1 LYFELVTLEG
11 RLFAEDVT
19 FISAPAFD
27 GEIGILPRHA
37 PLLTRLRLGLV
48 GVKRYR
54 QDKKK
59 QYFLIYG
66 GYMEVTP
73 SSVMILTNRAIA
85 DIELDGQKASEIE
98 RQARKDIEEAQR
110 QLRRKAHQDYAKAML
125 QLTRALRELHAIE
138 RIRRH

>member
-1 LYFELVTLEG
+1 MTIEG
-11 RLFAEDVT
+11 KLFADEVDFV
-19 FISAPAFD
+19 SAPAFD
-27 GEIGILPRHA
+27 GEIGILPRHV
-37 PLLTRLRLGLV
+37 PLLARLRLGLV
-48 GVKRYR
+48 GVKRHR

-73 SSVMILTNRAIA
+73 SSVMVLTNKAIA
-85 DIELDGQKASEIE
+85 DVELDGQKASDIE
-98 RQARKDIEEAQR
+98 RQARKNIEEAQR
-110 QLRRKAHQDYAKAML
+110 QLRLKERQNYASAML

>member
-1 LYFELVTLEG
+1 LVTIEG
-11 RLFAEDVT
+11 KLFADEVDFV
-19 FISAPAFD
+19 SAPAFD
-27 GEIGILPRHA
+27 GEIGILPRHV
-37 PLLTRLRLGLV
+37 PLLARLRLGLV
-48 GVKRYR
+48 GVKRHR

-73 SSVMILTNRAIA
+73 SSVMVLTNKAIA
-85 DIELDGQKASEIE
+85 DVELDGQKASDIE
-98 RQARKDIEEAQR
+98 RQARKNIEEAQR
-110 QLRRKAHQDYAKAML
+110 QLRLKERQNYASAML

>member
-1 LYFELVTLEG
+1 MVTLEG
-11 RLFAEDVT
+11 RLFIEDVA

-37 PLLTRLRLGLV
+37 PLLARLRLGLV
-48 GVKRYR
+48 GVKQHR

-85 DIELDGQKASEIE
+85 DVELDGQKVSEIE

-110 QLRRKAHQDYAKAML
+110 QLRLKAHQDYAKAML
-125 QLTRALRELHAIE
+125 QLTRALRELRAIE

>member
-1 LYFELVTLEG
+1 M
-11 RLFAEDVT
+11 FADEVDFV
-19 FISAPAFD
+19 SAPSFD

-37 PLLTRLRLGLV
+37 PLLTGLRLGLV
-48 GVKRYR
+48 GVKRHR

-85 DIELDGQKASEIE
+85 DADLDGQKVSEIE

-138 RIRRH
+138 RIRRR